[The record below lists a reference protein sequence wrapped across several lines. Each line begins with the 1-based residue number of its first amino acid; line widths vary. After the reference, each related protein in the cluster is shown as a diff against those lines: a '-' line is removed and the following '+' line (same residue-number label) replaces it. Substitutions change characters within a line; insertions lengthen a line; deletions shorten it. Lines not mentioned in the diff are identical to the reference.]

1 MNNERRRDWTVEA
14 LVTKAF
20 LASTD
25 EGQKSTREFRIQNDK
40 LLRMLQKETRSTHQI
55 AREILLGGPTKQE
68 KKRRG
73 KAHARIGE
81 QRKKVRALLMEFVR
95 ENLRAHSDKPI
106 TRKQMQ
112 FVMRV
117 LDASISKRVHQ
128 LIADTARTLG
138 KPLPSPK
145 PRPFG
150 RIGS

>member
-81 QRKKVRALLMEFVR
+81 QRKKSTRTAYGVR
-95 ENLRAHSDKPI
+95 E
-106 TRKQMQ
+106 RKLASPQRQ
-112 FVMRV
+112 ADYAKT
-117 LDASISKRVHQ
+117 DAVCDESS
-128 LIADTARTLG
+128 
-138 KPLPSPK
+138 
-145 PRPFG
+145 
-150 RIGS
+150 